1 MHIGEVSTMC
11 LFQPT
16 MNGDSAGGKR
26 TLTVKYVAP
35 KKDPESISFDLGPE
49 VSHLKPIH
57 VSMHGS
63 ETDAY
68 RMDDRLNDWFSKCF
82 GFPVVLAYLGPHH
95 RPVLFP
101 NLSTK
106 PQTSGWL
113 SSVTSK
119 LAFGDAPEDKP
130 KITFADAAAYL
141 VVTEES
147 LADVSARLPEEVSM
161 DVTKFRPNI
170 VISGAPAAW
179 DEDFWG
185 AITIEGAEATVI
197 SLPHNCYRCQ
207 SINVNYETGEYGK
220 DESDQVLKKLQ
231 KDRRV
236 DRGKKWSAVF
246 GRYGFLEGQKSGM
259 IRVGDEVSVSKRNTE
274 HTAFGKLFNICSTQG
289 LCADFFN
296 RLARHLVQ
304 SCIRRSSI
312 LCLSTSRDALFQRR
326 KSIPSLVTSVL
337 PMCPH
342 DQTVFQRAAAEV
354 GFKWLD
360 VNKMLLVI
368 RYVKQLNL
376 EPINMTTNNQL
387 IKTYRN
393 VLLRTKRLTISGSLL
408 SLPVCAGSQDR

>member
-1 MHIGEVSTMC
+1 MLLKVHEQNDGAEAQFSNMHIGEVSAMC
-11 LFQPT
+11 LFKPSISRG
-16 MNGDSAGGKR
+16 NAGGEAI
-26 TLTVKYVAP
+26 LTVEFAAP
-35 KKDPESISFDLGPE
+35 GREAERISFDLEPE
-49 VSHLKPIH
+49 VSNLEQIH

-68 RMDDRLNDWFSKCF
+68 RMDDHLNDWFSKCF
-82 GFPVVLAYLGPHH
+82 GFQVALAYLGPHH

-106 PQTSGWL
+106 LQSNGWL
-113 SSVTSK
+113 SSITSK
-119 LAFGDAPEDKP
+119 LSFGDAAEDKP

-147 LADVSARLPEEVSM
+147 LADVSDRLPEGVDM

-207 SINVNYETGEYGK
+207 SINVNYETGEYGR

-246 GRYGFLEGQKSGM
+246 GRYGFLEGQNNGI
-259 IRVGDEVSVSKRNTE
+259 IRVGDEVLVNKRNTE
-274 HTAFGKLFNICSTQG
+274 HTAFGEFLYCVIRRILSTNR
-289 LCADFFN
+289 AS
-296 RLARHLVQ
+296 RLAGH
-304 SCIRRSSI
+304 IAYNPKWSSI
-312 LCLSTSRDALFQRR
+312 L
-326 KSIPSLVTSVL
+326 
-337 PMCPH
+337 H
-342 DQTVFQRAAAEV
+342 
-354 GFKWLD
+354 
-360 VNKMLLVI
+360 LLVGRI
-368 RYVKQLNL
+368 SSK
-376 EPINMTTNNQL
+376 
-387 IKTYRN
+387 
-393 VLLRTKRLTISGSLL
+393 LRMSTF
-408 SLPVCAGSQDR
+408 SQ